1 MRNNFYTDIYKRFIT
16 LINICHYSNLQPFQR
31 HTVSS
36 IMYAMDLDKYG
47 PKLDVIENLGEIFK
61 RIEI

>member
-1 MRNNFYTDIYKRFIT
+1 MRNNFYTDIYQKFIT
-16 LINICHYSNLQPFQR
+16 LINICHYTNLQPFER
-31 HTVSS
+31 HIVS
-36 IMYAMDLDKYG
+36 IILCGVDVHKYG